1 MSIVVSHLSYT
12 YRSRT
17 EPALIDVSAEFKP
30 GQVTLIAGASGCG
43 KTTLVR
49 CINGLIPHSYTNGQL
64 EGTVTLFGQN
74 NADMPLAQ
82 TSQIVGTVLQDPER
96 QIVASEV
103 INEIAFGLENLGI
116 PRAEMHERIHTV
128 AHFLRIDHLLQRE
141 TFQLSGG
148 EKQKVAL
155 AGVLAM
161 RPRALLLDEPL
172 ASLDPASGAEALE
185 MMRQLAD
192 SGIAMV
198 IIEHRVEDVLAIK
211 PEHCIYMS
219 VGRITYDGDAD
230 GLVQAVN
237 WREIKLPAP
246 VVIERVRAEE
256 RLQSIA
262 LRAQNT
268 EARCKKQE
276 ARANSGLGTRDSE
289 RSTRNLAQPTAAPLI
304 EFRNVHFQYGDGPEV
319 LHDISVAIHRGDR
332 IALLGPN
339 GAGKTTLVKHA
350 IGLNKPTQGRVLLE
364 GRDSKTLSVAQIA
377 HTVGYVFQSP
387 SHMLFAPTV
396 REELSFGPKNI
407 GLEAKAIEANIGRA
421 LVTVNLPG
429 YDEIPPLSM
438 SFGQQKRISIA
449 SVLTMN
455 PRVLVMDEPS
465 AGQDYANYTHFMK
478 DIMGVEVGDG
488 VGNGNDV
495 ARRTDNEG
503 LGLRPPEAVLFITH
517 DLDLAITFA
526 NRILLMA
533 DGQLVADG
541 RPHEVMQDRALL
553 ERCRVRPTSLLDV
566 NLAALPRTGRF
577 LPATALADFT

>member
-1 MSIVVSHLSYT
+1 MSITVSHLSYT
-12 YRSRT
+12 YRTRT
-17 EPALIDVSAEFKP
+17 EPALVDITAKFRP
-30 GQVTLIAGASGCG
+30 GEITLIAGASGCG

-49 CINGLIPHSYTNGQL
+49 CINGLIPHSYTNGML
-64 EGTVTLFGQN
+64 EGTISLFGTS
-74 NADMPLAQ
+74 NAAMPMAQ
-82 TSQIVGTVLQDPER
+82 ISQIVGTVLQDPER

-103 INEIAFGLENLGI
+103 IHEISFGLENLGM
-116 PRAEMHERIHTV
+116 PREEMLDRIHKV
-128 AHFLRIDHLLQRE
+128 ASFLHIDHLLHRE

-161 RPRALLLDEPL
+161 RPKALLLDEPL
-172 ASLDPASGAEALE
+172 ASLDPASGAEALTL
-185 MMRQLAD
+185 MRELAN

-198 IIEHRVEDVLAIK
+198 IIEHRVEDVLAVK
-211 PEHCIYMS
+211 AEHCIYMAN
-219 VGRITYDGDAD
+219 GRITYDGDAP
-230 GLVQAVN
+230 GLMQAVN

-246 VVIERVRAEE
+246 VVIERVRK
-256 RLQSIA
+256 
-262 LRAQNT
+262 
-268 EARCKKQE
+268 EARSMPSEGMPESE
-276 ARANSGLGTRDSE
+276 AVPTGQHSDLKTRHSALGTRHSAP
-289 RSTRNLAQPTAAPLI
+289 STQPASPLI

-319 LHDISVAIHRGDR
+319 LHDISFTMNSGDR

-350 IGLNKPTQGRVLLE
+350 IGLNKPTRGQVLLA

-407 GLEAKAIEANIGRA
+407 GLDAQTITESISRA
-421 LVTVNLPG
+421 LVAVNLPG

-465 AGQDYANYTHFMK
+465 AGQDYANYTHFMD
-478 DIMGVEVGDG
+478 DIVGRDKG
-488 VGNGNDV
+488 PGM
-495 ARRTDNEG
+495 TDQSD
-503 LGLRPPEAVLFITH
+503 LPASSSHSRAFEALLFITH
-517 DLDLAITFA
+517 DLDLAITYA
-526 NRILLMA
+526 NRVLLVA

-541 RPHEVMQDRALL
+541 A
-553 ERCRVRPTSLLDV
+553 DV
-566 NLAALPRTGRF
+566 NLATLAQTGRF
-577 LPATALADFT
+577 LPAAELAPFTM